1 MSTFI
6 KFITTFVY
14 FSYNNLAIREVVI
27 CLEISMKFVDAGGH
41 HLCTTESYALRNTF
55 PQSESFIKLEQ
66 LIGLKEVKKTLA
78 EVTAFSIIQTHRNLL
93 NLKTHPTALHMV
105 FNGNPGT
112 GKTTVARILSK
123 IFNDI
128 GILSKGHLIE
138 VERADLVGEYI
149 GHTAQKT
156 KEMLK
161 KSVGGIMFVDEAYSL
176 AQGGE
181 KDFGREAIACMVKA
195 MEDYRDN
202 LIIILAGYTIEMDR
216 FVKSNPGLRS
226 RFPIHINFKD
236 YDSEELFQIA
246 LQMYM
251 ERDYE
256 LTNRCR
262 WRLKDNLH
270 EFVRNKHPHSGNARY
285 VRNLVEKSIRLQALR
300 IIDRPSLN
308 RKELV
313 TIEERDLPELNSIQ
327 I

>member
-1 MSTFI
+1 M
-6 KFITTFVY
+6 
-14 FSYNNLAIREVVI
+14 LM
-27 CLEISMKFVDAGGH
+27 EISMKYNDIKNNKNNFTNSYNMQNSFPRCDAFK
-41 HLCTTESYALRNTF
+41 E
-55 PQSESFIKLEQ
+55 LEN

-78 EVTAFSIIQTHRNLL
+78 EVTAFSLIQTRRTEL
-93 NLKTHPTALHMV
+93 NLKVSPATFHMI

-112 GKTTVARILSK
+112 GKTTVARILGNV
-123 IFNDI
+123 FNNI
-128 GILSKGHLIE
+128 GILTKGHLVE

-161 KSVGGIMFVDEAYSL
+161 KSLGGIMFIDEAYTL

-181 KDFGREAIACMVKA
+181 KDFGLEAIATLVKA

-202 LIIILAGYTIEMDR
+202 LIIILAGYTGEMEKFIR
-216 FVKSNPGLRS
+216 SNPGLRS
-226 RFPIHINFKD
+226 RFPIHISFND
-236 YDSEELFQIA
+236 YDAEELFLIA

-256 LTNRCR
+256 LTSRCR
-262 WRLKDNLH
+262 WKLKNILM
-270 EFVRNKHPHSGNARY
+270 EFSKNHHPYSGNARY

-300 IIDRPSLN
+300 LIDRPSLN

-313 TIEERDLPELNSIQ
+313 TIEEKDLPDVNSL
-327 I
+327 